1 MTKEE
6 LEKKL
11 NELDDAIHELWEE
24 TMNEEDGWE
33 RYKNSPLHAE
43 YRDVSRQYRKVCDYK
58 LEDGIP
64 SYGDLMTLKKFVD
77 SCKGGGFCNSDG
89 FGNYAMKDKVSDIE
103 VYPSDIVAGVY
114 RDDFTHIVWYNR

>member
-6 LEKKL
+6 LEKKC
-11 NELDDAIHELWEE
+11 NELDDKIHELWEE
-24 TMNEEDGWE
+24 TLNEPDGWE
-33 RYKNSPLHAE
+33 RYKSSPLHE
-43 YRDVSRQYRKVCDYK
+43 QYRNFNRQLRKVCDYK

-64 SYGDLMTLKKFVD
+64 SYGDLMTLNKFVD
-77 SCKGGGFCNSDG
+77 CCKCGGFCNSDG

-114 RDDFTHIVWYNR
+114 RDDFTHVVWYNR